1 MNEDINDNASVLEA
15 LNQIKFSEGSSL
27 LMDEGNAMPDC
38 SIQSISEL
46 RSYGKHLKKTSEL
59 LLEMHRRLGE
69 QTRQACKVWN
79 DANAQAFMK
88 DLEDS
93 KEQIDILAKKMS
105 NFSTYINSIC
115 GTFDKLMAEMTY

>member
-1 MNEDINDNASVLEA
+1 MNEEINDNASALEA
-15 LNQIKFSEGSSL
+15 INQLNFSEGSSL

-46 RSYGKHLKKTSEL
+46 RSYGNHLKKTSEL

-69 QTRQACKVWN
+69 QTRQVCKVWN

-88 DLEDS
+88 DLEDN

-115 GTFDKLMAEMTY
+115 GTFDKLMAEMKY

>member
-1 MNEDINDNASVLEA
+1 MIFNVKNEE
-15 LNQIKFSEGSSL
+15 
-27 LMDEGNAMPDC
+27 
-38 SIQSISEL
+38 
-46 RSYGKHLKKTSEL
+46 T
-59 LLEMHRRLGE
+59 
-69 QTRQACKVWN
+69 N

-115 GTFDKLMAEMTY
+115 GTFDKLMAEMKY